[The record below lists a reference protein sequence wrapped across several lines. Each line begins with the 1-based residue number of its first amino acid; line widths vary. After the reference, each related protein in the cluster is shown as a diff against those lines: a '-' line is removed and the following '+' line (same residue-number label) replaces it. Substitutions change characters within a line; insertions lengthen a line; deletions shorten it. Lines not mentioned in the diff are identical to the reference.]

1 MFRFSVTWFVFNL
14 QRREYIFRPVRE
26 YEGWVRNVTLIKC
39 ILDPGKPK
47 RGWNSG
53 EEGTGARWGTRG
65 VSLQATWD

>member
-1 MFRFSVTWFVFNL
+1 M
-14 QRREYIFRPVRE
+14 RE
-26 YEGWVRNVTLIKC
+26 YEGWVRNVALIKS

-53 EEGTGARWGTRG
+53 GEGTGARWGTRG